1 MEQRTEMLRDIR
13 LKRMEVILSG
23 LSPFVEKF
31 FYPAVTRCIHRI
43 QGQHRAK
50 SHPAIT
56 LCIHRIQEQHRARSN
71 PAITLCIHRIQEQH
85 RARSNPAITLCIHR
99 IQGQHRARSNPASST
114 LDLTTSLKRGISP
127 TNNISFIEKCLF
139 LQLIVHNS

>member
-1 MEQRTEMLRDIR
+1 MTDITHFLLQSTSDISAYTYERTLMMEQRTEMLRDIR

-56 LCIHRIQEQHRARSN
+56 LCIHRIQ
-71 PAITLCIHRIQEQH
+71 
-85 RARSNPAITLCIHR
+85 
-99 IQGQHRARSNPASST
+99 GQHRARSNPASST

-127 TNNISFIEKCLF
+127 TNNISFIEKGLF